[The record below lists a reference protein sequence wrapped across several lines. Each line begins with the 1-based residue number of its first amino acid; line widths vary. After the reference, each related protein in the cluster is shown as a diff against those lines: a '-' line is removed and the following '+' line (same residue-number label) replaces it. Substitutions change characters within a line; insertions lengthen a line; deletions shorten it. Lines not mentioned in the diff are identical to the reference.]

1 MVLRHTRAACL
12 VGLSIALFAADVRA
26 DETGSEASA
35 DAALRLAYEAPS
47 ECVDA
52 LGVRARVLSLVRTP
66 PEKWRSPV
74 EVRIRIELRDH
85 LYVGR
90 LGVVQLDPLDHPAA
104 ERELRATACLSV
116 VDALTV
122 SAAIA
127 VDDALAEAER
137 AAITSSSSPP
147 GEEPV
152 AAPAPEPSTP
162 APASASAH
170 AKISVRPPPVRLSKA
185 SRIGPMELRVGDSI
199 ALRRGIV
206 PEPVW
211 MQSAW
216 FSAARRNS
224 WYPMLRA
231 ELAYGASGIARTDV
245 GAYRARLL
253 EGGLAACTPLR
264 DGVLSILA
272 VCAGVNGGTLMSSSF
287 EVIRSADR
295 VRPWFAAFA
304 APRIALPLLEG
315 IAFVVEGRIGVPFM
329 RERLRFHPGVTVYE
343 APPAVAQ
350 VGVGLEVTLP
360 PLRP

>member
-1 MVLRHTRAACL
+1 MVLRRTRAACL
-12 VGLSIALFAADVRA
+12 AGLSIALFAVDVRA
-26 DETGSEASA
+26 GESGSDASSET
-35 DAALRLAYEAPS
+35 ALRFVYEAPS

-66 PEKWRSPV
+66 PEKWKSPV
-74 EVRIRIELRDH
+74 EVRIRIERRDGR
-85 LYVGR
+85 YVGR
-90 LGVVQLDPLDHPAA
+90 LGVVQVDPLDPPAA
-104 ERELRATACLSV
+104 ERELRATTCLSV
-116 VDALTV
+116 VDALAV

-137 AAITSSSSPP
+137 AAITSASSPP
-147 GEEPV
+147 GQAPD
-152 AAPAPEPSTP
+152 AAPAPSPPAP
-162 APASASAH
+162 APASASAK
-170 AKISVRPPPVRLSKA
+170 ASVRPPPVRPSKG
-185 SRIGPMELRVGDSI
+185 RRVGTTELRVGDSI

-216 FSAARRNS
+216 FSAALRNS
-224 WYPMLRA
+224 WAPMLRA

-253 EGGLAACTPLR
+253 EGGLAACSPLR
-264 DGVLSILA
+264 DGVLSILSL
-272 VCAGVNGGTLMSSSF
+272 CAGVSGGTLMTSSF

-315 IAFVVEGRIGVPFM
+315 IAFVVEGRIAVPFI

-343 APPAVAQ
+343 GPLAVAQ
-350 VGVGLEVTLP
+350 AGVGLEVRLP
-360 PLRP
+360 PPRP